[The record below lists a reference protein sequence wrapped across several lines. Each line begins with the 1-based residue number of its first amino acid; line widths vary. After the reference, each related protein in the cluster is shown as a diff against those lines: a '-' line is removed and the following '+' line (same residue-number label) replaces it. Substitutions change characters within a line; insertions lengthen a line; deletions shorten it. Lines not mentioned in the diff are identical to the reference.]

1 MPVPDVHDPQ
11 LWLREPDAEL
21 AEFRRSCPVARH
33 PDGRFWV
40 VPGHH
45 EISEMSKD
53 PETYS
58 SSKGVLIG
66 DLKRTV

>member
-33 PDGRFWV
+33 PDGRFRATGY
-40 VPGHH
+40 VPTFIG
-45 EISEMSKD
+45 EF
-53 PETYS
+53 YAL
-58 SSKGVLIG
+58 GLIARG
-66 DLKRTV
+66 EAF